1 MMATGTPASNIK
13 AFFRIGPIRWLV
25 IGGAFLIA
33 AITIGTTIMAG
44 NFRERALTS
53 RERELENT
61 VLLLARQFDQ
71 HLDDFTIVEKDL
83 AAQIQ
88 STGSTPETLRRKL
101 ATPEWH
107 ELLKT
112 KIGAYSDIAGINVF
126 DTDGKLINSSETWP
140 VPEITITDRA
150 FFKAFESGTT
160 TSRSL
165 WNWWKVASPEA
176 GQPS

>member
-1 MMATGTPASNIK
+1 MMSNGTPASNVK
-13 AFFRIGPIRWLV
+13 AFFRNGPIRWLV

-71 HLDDFTIVEKDL
+71 HLADFTIVEKDL

-88 STGSTPETLRRKL
+88 STGSTPENLRAKL
-101 ATPEWH
+101 ATLEWH
-107 ELLKT
+107 ELLK
-112 KIGAYSDIAGINVF
+112 KKVGAYSEIAGINVF
-126 DTDGKLINSSETWP
+126 DADGRLVSSSDSWP
-140 VPEITITDRA
+140 APDIAV
-150 FFKAFESGTT
+150 S
-160 TSRSL
+160 
-165 WNWWKVASPEA
+165 
-176 GQPS
+176 

>member
-1 MMATGTPASNIK
+1 MTADGTASLHIQ
-13 AFFRIGPIRWLV
+13 ASVRSGPIRWLV
-25 IGGAFLIA
+25 AGGALLIA
-33 AITIGTTIMAG
+33 AITVGTTIMAG

-88 STGSTPETLRRKL
+88 STGSTPESLKRRL
-101 ATPEWH
+101 ATLEWH
-107 ELLKT
+107 EVLKT

-140 VPEITITDRA
+140 VPEIT
-150 FFKAFESGTT
+150 
-160 TSRSL
+160 
-165 WNWWKVASPEA
+165 
-176 GQPS
+176 